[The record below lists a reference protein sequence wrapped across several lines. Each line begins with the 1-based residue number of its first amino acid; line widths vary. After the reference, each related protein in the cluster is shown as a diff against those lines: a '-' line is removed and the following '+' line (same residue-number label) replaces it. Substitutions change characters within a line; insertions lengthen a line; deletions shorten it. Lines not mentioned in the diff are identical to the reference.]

1 MEKEM
6 KKAYEEP
13 RVELFGIM
21 AEGVIC
27 GSPVPPGGIEGVDDE
42 GDLPMN

>member
-1 MEKEM
+1 MENEKN
-6 KKAYEEP
+6 KAYEEP

-27 GSPVPPGGIEGVDDE
+27 GSEVPPGGGENGNLGDE
-42 GDLPMN
+42 L

>member
-1 MEKEM
+1 M

-27 GSPVPPGGIEGVDDE
+27 GSVPPGGGENGNLGDE
-42 GDLPMN
+42 L

>member
-1 MEKEM
+1 MEKE
-6 KKAYEEP
+6 KNKAYEEP

-27 GSPVPPGGIEGVDDE
+27 SSPVPPGGSEDVEDE
-42 GDLPMN
+42 GDLPQI

>member
-13 RVELFGIM
+13 CVELFGIM

-27 GSPVPPGGIEGVDDE
+27 GSVPPGESESVDNE
-42 GDLPMN
+42 GDLS

>member
-21 AEGVIC
+21 AEGVIG
-27 GSPVPPGGIEGVDDE
+27 GSPVPPGGIECVDDE

>member
-1 MEKEM
+1 MEKE
-6 KKAYEEP
+6 KNKAYEEP

-27 GSPVPPGGIEGVDDE
+27 GSVPPGGNESVDDE

>member
-13 RVELFGIM
+13 RVELCGIM
-21 AEGVIC
+21 AEGVSC
-27 GSPVPPGGIEGVDDE
+27 GSVPPGGSESVDNE
-42 GDLPMN
+42 GDLS

>member
-1 MEKEM
+1 MEKE
-6 KKAYEEP
+6 KNKAYEEP

-27 GSPVPPGGIEGVDDE
+27 GSEVPPGGNESVDDE
-42 GDLPMN
+42 GDLPKM

>member
-1 MEKEM
+1 MEKEK

-13 RVELFGIM
+13 RVELFEIM

-27 GSPVPPGGIEGVDDE
+27 DSVPPGGIESGKE
-42 GDLPMN
+42 GDEL